1 MKNTFGVCAS
11 LILLVLI
18 AMVPICAVVV
28 RTSISEQDEALEQAS
43 TSLRT
48 QARLRAHSQEQ
59 LFESVRHMLTAMAHA
74 APVRSGNPLECGE
87 YLRDLAEHF
96 SQYAH
101 LGLADAQ
108 GRLVCRSV
116 SDPRPIEVGDRPY
129 FRDALRSGR
138 FTVGQYMVSR
148 LLDVPSIAF
157 GLPVFRPGGEL
168 QGLLYAVLDLTALQ
182 AQFGTLSVPPGMVE
196 LISDADGT
204 VLAST
209 GGRMPRAGERLPE
222 GFLLQAVRNGRPVLG
237 KALDQRG
244 QEWLHAVQLVRAEG
258 AGALAV
264 VTMMSSDSVLHPAIR
279 RLQLHLAVLLLIA
292 VAASLAAWQTGNRL
306 LVLPIKRL
314 LAKIKALERG
324 DGAALRAAAAGGG
337 GRVNELRQIDQGIDD
352 LAAALAARSSER
364 DMALAEIRE
373 QKKALERSEQRYRA
387 QFEASPQPMW
397 VFDSETLAFLAVND
411 AAVAHY
417 GYSPEEF
424 MKMTLADIRPP
435 EDIPFL
441 LETLEKTGSRP
452 HNAIVGARHRRKNGD
467 IIDVELSTQTLDW
480 EGRPARAVI
489 VYDVTSRVLAEQAW
503 HRLQET
509 LAQEVAQ
516 RTRELELANEELE
529 AFTYSVSHDLRSPLH
544 VIDGFCAALL
554 EKYHGRLPPQG
565 RHYLD
570 RIRAATLQMKTL
582 IADLLSFAQTNRVP
596 VVGREVDLAA
606 LAADVV
612 AQLRQRFPERQ
623 VRVDIEQPLP
633 VFGDPGLLAIVHRVV
648 HRHGGR
654 VWAESEVGRGARFYI
669 SLPD

>member
-1 MKNTFGVCAS
+1 
-11 LILLVLI
+11 
-18 AMVPICAVVV
+18 
-28 RTSISEQDEALEQAS
+28 
-43 TSLRT
+43 
-48 QARLRAHSQEQ
+48 
-59 LFESVRHMLTAMAHA
+59 
-74 APVRSGNPLECGE
+74 
-87 YLRDLAEHF
+87 
-96 SQYAH
+96 
-101 LGLADAQ
+101 
-108 GRLVCRSV
+108 
-116 SDPRPIEVGDRPY
+116 
-129 FRDALRSGR
+129 
-138 FTVGQYMVSR
+138 
-148 LLDVPSIAF
+148 
-157 GLPVFRPGGEL
+157 
-168 QGLLYAVLDLTALQ
+168 
-182 AQFGTLSVPPGMVE
+182 
-196 LISDADGT
+196 
-204 VLAST
+204 
-209 GGRMPRAGERLPE
+209 
-222 GFLLQAVRNGRPVLG
+222 
-237 KALDQRG
+237 
-244 QEWLHAVQLVRAEG
+244 
-258 AGALAV
+258 
-264 VTMMSSDSVLHPAIR
+264 
-279 RLQLHLAVLLLIA
+279 
-292 VAASLAAWQTGNRL
+292 
-306 LVLPIKRL
+306 
-314 LAKIKALERG
+314 
-324 DGAALRAAAAGGG
+324 
-337 GRVNELRQIDQGIDD
+337 VNELRQIDQGIDD
-352 LAAALAARSSER
+352 LAAALAARSSQR

-424 MKMTLADIRPP
+424 MKMTLADIRPS
-435 EDIPFL
+435 EDIPLL
-441 LETLEKTGSRP
+441 LETLEKTVSRP

-503 HRLQET
+503 HRLHET
-509 LAQEVAQ
+509 LEQEVAQ

-529 AFTYSVSHDLRSPLH
+529 AFTYSASHDLRGPLH
-544 VIDGFCAALL
+544 VIDGFCTALL
-554 EKYHGRLPPQG
+554 EKYHGGLPPQG
-565 RHYLD
+565 RHYLE

-633 VFGDPGLLAIVHRVV
+633 VFGDPGLLAIVLANLIGNAWKFTARTPQASIRIGRVAAADGEQTFVVSDNGAGFDMAYAEKLFKPFQRLHPAREFEGSGIGLAIVHRVI